1 MGKSILEELR
11 HSNHIYLFIIF
22 AILLSGCA
30 FHTRISSIRDRP
42 QKYQDKK
49 VTISGKVVETLSIP
63 FVQKGMYQMDDGT
76 GKIWVISQKR
86 VPFRGEKVAVKGKV
100 KTGFTI
106 SERTFGTVIAEGE
119 E

>member
-1 MGKSILEELR
+1 MGKSILEKLR
-11 HSNHIYLFIIF
+11 HSNHTCLFIIF

-30 FHTRISSIRDRP
+30 FRTRISSIRDRP
-42 QKYQDKK
+42 QKYQDEQ
-49 VTISGKVVETLSIP
+49 VTIRGKVMETLS
-63 FVQKGMYQMDDGT
+63 VQKGMYQMDDGT